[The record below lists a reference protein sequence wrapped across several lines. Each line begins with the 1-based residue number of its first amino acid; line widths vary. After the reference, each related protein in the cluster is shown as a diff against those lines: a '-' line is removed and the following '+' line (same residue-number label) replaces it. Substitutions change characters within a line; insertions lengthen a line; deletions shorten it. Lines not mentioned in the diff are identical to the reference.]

1 MGERTWKVSLR
12 EVDLKLLAAVD
23 MGRARRGESRVTF
36 LVWFSLGLALTG
48 LSCGGEDATAPNT
61 GSLEITTISSGPE
74 SDSDGYT
81 VSVDGGAE
89 TSIGGNSTI
98 RRDNLEPGPHTIR
111 LSGLSARCT
120 VDGENPRIVTVPA
133 NAVASERFA
142 VSCGVTGNLEITT
155 ITTKTVS
162 DPDGYSL
169 NIDGSEQQLIGPV
182 EATLVE
188 DVIAGDHNIGLSN
201 IAGNCKVEGEN
212 PRTVTVE
219 AGEQTAVNF
228 AVSCVPVPPSAGTLQ
243 IRTTTIGSD
252 PDPDGY
258 TVVIDGDADQAIGV
272 AATLT
277 IESMLPG
284 AHSLELSGLEGN
296 CAVQGENPVVVTL
309 SPAGRS
315 EISFAVN
322 CTAVIGNVE
331 VRTTT
336 TGSLAGDQ
344 VYTVRVGDGDA
355 LPIGATATI
364 TVSAIAPS
372 NLTVLLAGLGPTCA
386 VEGENPVSV
395 IVTPGATSIVTFTV
409 TCHSPSST
417 YRAIDLGT
425 LGGNYSEAHAI
436 NAPRQVVGYSL
447 TFNGETH
454 AFLWQDGVMSDLGI
468 LGGTHSYAYGIN
480 AAGKMVGLSDA
491 PDGRTRAVLWANGRI
506 EDLGTLGGAA
516 EARDIND
523 VGQIVG
529 SSSVFGTGSHAFLWE
544 NGEMA
549 DLGTVPDGVASEGNA
564 INAAGQ
570 VAGSVYAD
578 GAFHAAFWDQGTI
591 IDLGTLGGQHSF
603 GTGISPDGKVV
614 GYSYTASGQPHAFLW
629 EDGVMT
635 DLGTLGGDY
644 SLAFDIN
651 PSGQVVGY
659 SAQAGSGSRAFLW
672 DNGEMIELVS
682 IPGGVGSS
690 AYGISPSGDVV
701 GTSVTA
707 DGAVHATLWTQD

>member
-1 MGERTWKVSLR
+1 MGERTWKVLLR
-12 EVDLKLLAAVD
+12 KPGLKLLAKVD
-23 MGRARRGESRVTF
+23 MGSARGGESRGTF

-61 GSLEITTISSGPE
+61 GSLEITTTTSGPE

-89 TSIGGNSTI
+89 ASIGGNSTL
-98 RRDNLEPGPHTIR
+98 RRDNLEAGPHTIR

-155 ITTKTVS
+155 ITMKTVS

-188 DVIAGDHNIGLSN
+188 DVIAGDHNVGLSN

-219 AGEQTAVNF
+219 AGEQTAVTF

-243 IRTTTIGSD
+243 ISTTTLGSD
-252 PDPDGY
+252 PDADGY
-258 TVVIDGDADQAIGV
+258 TVVIDGDADQPIGV

-277 IESMLPG
+277 IGSILPG

-296 CAVQGENPVVVTL
+296 CAVQGENPVLVTL
-309 SPAGRS
+309 SPAGTT

-322 CTAVIGNVE
+322 CTAVVGNLE

-336 TGSLAGDQ
+336 TGSLAGDEG
-344 VYTVRVGDGDA
+344 YTVRVGDGDA
-355 LPIGATATI
+355 LPIGATGTI

-372 NLTVLLAGLGPTCA
+372 NLTVLLAGLGPSCA
-386 VEGENPVSV
+386 VEGENPVPV
-395 IVTPGATSIVTFTV
+395 MVTPGATSTVTFIV

-425 LGGNYSEAHAI
+425 LGANYSEAHAV
-436 NAPRQVVGYSL
+436 NERKQVVGYNL
-447 TFNGETH
+447 TSNGEMH
-454 AFLWQDGVMSDLGI
+454 AFLWQDGTMSDLPPS
-468 LGGTHSYAYGIN
+468 GGPSGAYGIN
-480 AAGKMVGLSDA
+480 AAGQAVGFG
-491 PDGRTRAVLWANGRI
+491 PTGAVLWENGMVK
-506 EDLGTLGGAA
+506 DLGTLGGASD
-516 EARDIND
+516 ARAINSR
-523 VGQIVG
+523 GQVVG
-529 SSSVFGTGSHAFLWE
+529 SSSVFGSGSHAFLWE
-544 NGEMA
+544 NGMMV
-549 DLGTVPDGVASEGNA
+549 DLGTVPGGVASEGNA

-578 GAFHAAFWDQGTI
+578 GAFHAALWDQGTI
-591 IDLGTLGGQHSF
+591 NDLGTLGGQHSF
-603 GTGISPDGKVV
+603 GTGISPEGQVV
-614 GYSYTASGQPHAFLW
+614 GYSHTASGQPHAFLW

-682 IPGGVGSS
+682 IPGGLGSA

-701 GTSVTA
+701 GLSVTP